1 MNALLYISVII
12 IWGTTWFAIYLQQG
26 DVPVTVSIFYR
37 FLLAAV
43 IMLVALLAARRLRRL
58 ALKDHLFASCR
69 AAASFASIFT
79 ASITRRLTS
88 PAGWN
93 R

>member
-43 IMLVALLAARRLRRL
+43 IMLYAWPQIVLWLPS
-58 ALKDHLFASCR
+58 HM
-69 AAASFASIFT
+69 
-79 ASITRRLTS
+79 
-88 PAGWN
+88 
-93 R
+93 

>member
-58 ALKDHLFASCR
+58 ALKDHLFCMVQ
-69 AAASFASIFT
+69 
-79 ASITRRLTS
+79 
-88 PAGWN
+88 G
-93 R
+93 